1 MGWGYMRGF
10 FFPFY
15 FLLLFNQSSNL
26 WYFFFFCSTVKV
38 AAGDYDVGRCKF
50 QADQLFPLL
59 LSHTVILE
67 EALFMNSVSPFVSNS
82 YNLLIDWKLE
92 ARSVV
97 LVYS

>member
-1 MGWGYMRGF
+1 MVF
-10 FFPFY
+10 
-15 FLLLFNQSSNL
+15 
-26 WYFFFFCSTVKV
+26 FFFFCSTVKV
-38 AAGDYDVGRCKF
+38 AAGVCDVRRCKF